1 MISQTRQ
8 TCGRERRRRNSAV
21 ESGMPVACL
30 QDPDGLRGEML
41 PEEETLR
48 YSANERMQGSI
59 V

>member
-48 YSANERMQGSI
+48 LFRERAHGGSI